1 MGHATRVVARRGKDA
16 LMTFDEVMS
25 VYRDGYTYAMR
36 GQDEETSHAFGFY
49 LSEQW
54 KDATYDDYVNVAN
67 FANEWVRF
75 SQSVGA

>member
-1 MGHATRVVARRGKDA
+1 
-16 LMTFDEVMS
+16 MTFDETML

-36 GQDEETSHAFGFY
+36 GQDEDTSHAFGFY

-54 KDATYDDYVNVAN
+54 KDSTYDEYVNVAN

-75 SQSVGA
+75 SQNVGA